1 VANQGANT
9 GGSSNP
15 IARGRASAVIP
26 AGLTLANISKKFGD
40 KTVLHDINLDIKP
53 AEVICLLGNSGC
65 GKTTLLRVV
74 AGMEDPSSG
83 QLTIDGRLI
92 ADASNS
98 LPSEQRGI
106 GMVFQDY
113 ALFPHMTV
121 TENIIFG
128 LRGLNRQQCLK
139 VAAIAMSRVGL
150 TAMAEAYPYMLS
162 GGEQQ
167 RVALARAIVPRPR
180 ILLMDEPFSNLDSRM
195 RDSVREDTIGL
206 LRETRATCIM
216 VTHEPE
222 EAMQIADR
230 IVLMRDGRIVQSGAP
245 EDIYNH
251 PKDLL
256 VARFFCDLNEFPCT
270 IQNGEAS
277 CILGRFSAKGL
288 PNGAGTVC
296 VRPTGFNLL
305 PQGQGLSAMVQSSR
319 FIGVVHRCDISLQGH
334 DRLVHARIREMVPF
348 RRNREVGLAI
358 DSKEV
363 LVFASQPA

>member
-1 VANQGANT
+1 VT
-9 GGSSNP
+9 SSSTNP
-15 IARGRASAVIP
+15 NARGNSIARGRASAVIP
-26 AGLTLANISKKFGD
+26 AGLTLKHISKKFNE
-40 KTVLHDINLDIKP
+40 KTVLHDIDLDIKP
-53 AEVICLLGNSGC
+53 AEVVCLLGNSGC

-74 AGMEDPSSG
+74 AGMEDPTSG
-83 QLTIDGRLI
+83 EVSIDGRVI
-92 ADASNS
+92 ADAANS
-98 LPSEQRGI
+98 LPPEERGI

-139 VAAIAMSRVGL
+139 VADIAMSRVGL
-150 TAMAEAYPYMLS
+150 TAQANAYPYMLS

-245 EDIYNH
+245 EDIYRT
-251 PKDLL
+251 PRDLQ

-277 CILGRFSAKGL
+277 CILGRFPAKGL
-288 PNGAGTVC
+288 PDGPGTVC
-296 VRPTGFNLL
+296 VRPPGFTLL
-305 PQGQGLSAMVQSSR
+305 PAGQGISALVQSSR

-334 DRLVHARIREMVPF
+334 DRLVHARIREMMPI
-348 RRNREVGLAI
+348 RRNREVGLSI
-358 DSKEV
+358 DLKEV
-363 LVFASQPA
+363 LVFAS